1 MKQLPNFFNKYKW
14 AILSGILI
22 GTSYLPFPPWALWC
36 GYLPLWWSLLSIKN
50 NNASSNKQIAK
61 DIFRKSWVTQFVLS
75 LIGFYWIFIVSKEY
89 GYLPTPVALLLV
101 LLFASFMHIYIAI
114 AHYLGFRWLGHRP
127 HLAILATLCWIVL
140 AERFWPTIFP
150 WNLGYPLMIF
160 KTIPIFQAADVIGF
174 LGLSFCVYLSS
185 WLLAMAAA
193 KTIHLQKSL
202 LAFVLLWL
210 GLSMLGL
217 ASNKEAKTLDSTA
230 THSFKALIVQA
241 NVGNL
246 EKAYAEKGRGF
257 MQEIVTKYFQLTAQ
271 ALTEN
276 KDIKPDLVIWPE
288 SAFPEYLNAG
298 DWNRKYSS
306 QLRTFL
312 QQSQITL
319 LTGAYSHVLD
329 TSSNNQGLFPKFKD
343 YNALF
348 LLAPPPQLPTST
360 SATDATLQNPKQLG
374 LYHKTLLLVFGE
386 YIPLLEYFP
395 WMAKYNP
402 AGEGFSRGKG
412 PQVLDLPTSAVA
424 TDSSWKL
431 GVQICYESLYP
442 EFSESLVKQGAQ
454 ILINLTND
462 SWFSQNHGF
471 EFMRTSSEAYQ
482 HMYMTLA
489 RAIETRRPLFRST
502 NTGITTAI
510 TAGGEILTPG
520 PTQTEWFHFFEVP
533 VSQTPPVTFY
543 TRWGAWLMIIPI
555 LILVL
560 LYGAQAVRTRSRKS
574 SLK

>member
-1 MKQLPNFFNKYKW
+1 VHKKKRY
-14 AILSGILI
+14 S
-22 GTSYLPFPPWALWC
+22 
-36 GYLPLWWSLLSIKN
+36 
-50 NNASSNKQIAK
+50 
-61 DIFRKSWVTQFVLS
+61 
-75 LIGFYWIFIVSKEY
+75 
-89 GYLPTPVALLLV
+89 
-101 LLFASFMHIYIAI
+101 
-114 AHYLGFRWLGHRP
+114 
-127 HLAILATLCWIVL
+127 
-140 AERFWPTIFP
+140 
-150 WNLGYPLMIF
+150 
-160 KTIPIFQAADVIGF
+160 
-174 LGLSFCVYLSS
+174 
-185 WLLAMAAA
+185 
-193 KTIHLQKSL
+193 
-202 LAFVLLWL
+202 LAFILLWL
-210 GLSMLGL
+210 GLSLLGL

-329 TSSNNQGLFPKFKD
+329 TSSQQQGLFPKFKD

-348 LLAPPPQLPTST
+348 LLAPPLPQPTPPLPLPPPQPST
-360 SATDATLQNPKQLG
+360 LASTLATDATLQNPKQLG
-374 LYHKTLLLVFGE
+374 LYHKTVLLVFGE

-395 WMAKYNP
+395 WLAKYNP
-402 AGEGFSRGKG
+402 AGEGFSKGTG
-412 PQVLDLPTSAVA
+412 PQVLDLPSSAVA

-489 RAIETRRPLFRST
+489 RAIETRRPLLRST

-510 TAGGEILTPG
+510 TAGGEILTQG

-533 VSQTPPVTFY
+533 VSQSPPTTFY
-543 TRWGAWLMIIPI
+543 TRWGAWLMIIPF

-560 LYGAQAVRTRSRKS
+560 LYGAQAVRTRSEKS
-574 SLK
+574 S